1 MQKINDP
8 SQVEDVTI
16 RSFFQQRF
24 EQLEGD
30 ISDTEFI
37 LVDSGDSLESLESG
51 TGCALFSCWCSEA
64 VYGDEDYQPSFEFIE
79 QHQQC
84 HEMLF
89 VTSDD
94 FNVIIVV
101 PIADDIDIALSMFC
115 REYS

>member
-37 LVDSGDSLESLESG
+37 LVESGDSLESLESG

-79 QHQQC
+79 QKTIGDRPR
-84 HEMLF
+84 L
-89 VTSDD
+89 
-94 FNVIIVV
+94 IL
-101 PIADDIDIALSMFC
+101 PITRKADS
-115 REYS
+115 R